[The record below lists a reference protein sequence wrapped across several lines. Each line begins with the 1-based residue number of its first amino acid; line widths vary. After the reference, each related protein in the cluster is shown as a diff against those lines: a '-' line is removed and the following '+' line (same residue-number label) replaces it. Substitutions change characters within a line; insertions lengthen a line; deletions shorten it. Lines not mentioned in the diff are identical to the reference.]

1 MANLIVL
8 GSSFSIPDLSHENAH
23 LALEGDHA
31 LVLID
36 CASNPLVRLP
46 QAGLDLE
53 KISDIILTHFH
64 PDHVSGLPLL
74 LMDLWLLG
82 RKNTL
87 IIHGLDHTLTR
98 VEKMMDLFDW
108 STWPGFFPVVFH
120 RIANEEMTPVL
131 EGENWRIFASPVH
144 HLIPNIALR
153 IEFLPSGKA
162 VVYSSDTEPCMEV
175 IQLASEADV
184 LLHEASGES
193 QGHSSAAQAGD
204 VARQAK
210 VKKLLLIHYPT
221 GEHMNGSLVSQAAET
236 FPGAIALAED
246 FMRLEF

>member
-1 MANLIVL
+1 MARLIVL

-23 LALEGDHA
+23 LALESDHA

-36 CASNPLVRLP
+36 CASNPLIRLR
-46 QAGLDLE
+46 QAGLNLE
-53 KISDIILTHFH
+53 KISDLILTHFH

-82 RKNTL
+82 RKTAL
-87 IIHGLDHTLTR
+87 TIHGLDHTLTR
-98 VEKMMDLFDW
+98 VEKMMDLFAW

-120 RIANEEMTPVL
+120 WIAEEEMTPVL
-131 EGENWRIFASPVH
+131 DGEKWRIFASPVR

-162 VVYSSDTEPCMEV
+162 VVYSSDTEPCREV
-175 IQLASEADV
+175 VRLASEAEV

-221 GEHMNGSLVSQAAET
+221 GEFMNGSLLSQAAET
-236 FPGAIALAED
+236 FQGPIALAED
-246 FMRLEF
+246 FMQLEF